1 MEDWLKRQL
10 ACGDRAVVFT
20 TFGGRFRSTLTGT
33 VMRLA
38 TRLHEGERATVLLD
52 QPTYDGFVV
61 LDVPSSE
68 VVSIDRK
75 PAK

>member
-1 MEDWLKRQL
+1 M
-10 ACGDRAVVFT
+10 
-20 TFGGRFRSTLTGT
+20 
-33 VMRLA
+33 
-38 TRLHEGERATVLLD
+38 LLD